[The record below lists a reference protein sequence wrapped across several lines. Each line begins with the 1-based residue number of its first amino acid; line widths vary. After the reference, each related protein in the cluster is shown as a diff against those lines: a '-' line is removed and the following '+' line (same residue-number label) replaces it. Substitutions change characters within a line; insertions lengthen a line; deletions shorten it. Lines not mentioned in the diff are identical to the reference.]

1 MELDKIYNTDCMEG
15 ICNLPSNSIDLIVT
29 DPPYIVSKSTGGT
42 VNNIKRLDKSLK
54 QLDEADLRDGYDI
67 EEFADLT
74 VRLYKDDINAYF
86 WCSKNQIPQYIKTYA
101 IELKC
106 KFDILCWHKR
116 NALPTYANKYLSDTE
131 YCLYFH
137 RGSGKTHPENYEDA
151 KTYEVGVINH
161 EDKKLWSHPT
171 IKPLDFISRIVRNS
185 SQMEGVILDPFIGS
199 GTTAV
204 AALQNN
210 RHFIGFELQ
219 KDYYDMAL
227 KRIEEEKNKRL

>member
-1 MELDKIYNTDCMEG
+1 MIELNNIYNMDCLEG

-42 VNNIKRLDKSLK
+42 VNTVKRLDKSLE
-54 QLDEADLRDGYDI
+54 QLDMADLRDGYDI

-74 VRLYKDDINAYF
+74 VRLYRDGINAYF

-137 RGSGKTHPENYEDA
+137 RGAGKTHPDNYEDA
-151 KTYEVGVINH
+151 KTYEVGLINH
-161 EDKKLWSHPT
+161 DDKKLWNHPT
-171 IKPLDFISRIVRNS
+171 IKPLGMTQRIIRNS
-185 SQMEGVILDPFIGS
+185 SLEGGVILDPFIGS

-204 AALQNN
+204 AAIKEHRNY
-210 RHFIGFELQ
+210 IGFELN
-219 KDYYDMAL
+219 KEYYDTAQ
-227 KRIEEEKNKRL
+227 KRIAEELQK